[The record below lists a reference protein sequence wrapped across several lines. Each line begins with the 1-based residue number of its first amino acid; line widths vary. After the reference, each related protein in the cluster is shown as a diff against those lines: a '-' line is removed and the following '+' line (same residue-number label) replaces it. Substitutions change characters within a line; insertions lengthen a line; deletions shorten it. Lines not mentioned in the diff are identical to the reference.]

1 MPVTIYALLTWTTRD
16 RAELID
22 ADGAAFLRQFLPKAA
37 RQYRAQVLAMGI
49 VRDHVHL
56 LLFLDALVDVPT
68 LVQRLKGAS
77 ARIANRDRVMGVVRL
92 RWAKGYGPAVGVA
105 TSRPGRDRLPGE
117 PESTASR
124 PGDHGG
130 TDTGPRPPASPAMR
144 ESPG

>member
-37 RQYRAQVLAMGI
+37 RRYRAQVLAMGI

-56 LLFLDALVDVPT
+56 LLFLDALVDIPT

-77 ARIANRDRVMGVVRL
+77 ARIANRDRVMGAVRL
-92 RWAKGYGPAVGVA
+92 RWAKGYDLRSVSPRAVPAATAYLASQNRRHPAQAITAEPTPGPDPPL
-105 TSRPGRDRLPGE
+105 RPQ
-117 PESTASR
+117 
-124 PGDHGG
+124 
-130 TDTGPRPPASPAMR
+130 
-144 ESPG
+144 